1 MEHVERLELMDGRLR
16 LRALAAGDEGELT
29 RIHREPAVALW
40 WEQPE
45 PAFPWD
51 EPGST
56 RLTIVYDGAIAGLI
70 QYWEEPEPK
79 YRHAGIDVFL
89 DPALHGRGIG
99 SAAVGALARAL
110 IETRGHHRITVDP
123 AVANAAAVRAY
134 EKAGFARVGVM
145 RRAERD
151 ADGDGWHDSLLMEL
165 VLEDRGGCERSSSG
179 S

>member
-1 MEHVERLELMDGRLR
+1 VEHVSHLQLMDGRLE
-16 LRALAAGDEGELT
+16 LRPLAAGDEAELT
-29 RIHREPAVALW
+29 RIHREPAVARW
-40 WEQPE
+40 WEQPS
-45 PAFPWD
+45 AGFPWD

-56 RLTIVYDGAIAGLI
+56 RLTIVYNGAIAGLI

-123 AVANAAAVRAY
+123 ALANTAAVRAY

-145 RRAERD
+145 RRCERD
-151 ADGDGWHDSLLMEL
+151 ADGLGWHDGLLMEL
-165 VLEDRGGCERSSSG
+165 VVGGDRTV
-179 S
+179 